1 MREILLISNDQI
13 CLKKKEISSNYND
26 TVNIIEAISKAY
38 NIFLISEK
46 SKSKKNFLIKFKN
59 KITSINL
66 KFLFNLKKKKF

>member
-66 KFLFNLKKKKF
+66 KFLFILKKKKF